1 MKRFTLHSVISA
13 SLKVLFPSH
22 DALELSIQLHDLG
35 SSVVDVA
42 VAVSLLGGIKHAAL
56 EVGGVRVEA
65 IVSGIGGPRLTLGD
79 LLRLL
84 GANDNLIVPL
94 TFFFILRIEL
104 LLHSGAELKED
115 EVVLLTSH
123 NKEEERKSVYRL
135 GNHVKKHVHQMR
147 SHWVDHASLVKNP
160 QSWISDPDGEVGG
173 ASDFEVEAHFLHRLR
188 GHLIKTHL
196 YQKEDVVPR
205 VHE

>member
-1 MKRFTLHSVISA
+1 MKQFTLHSVISA

-84 GANDNLIVPL
+84 GANDNLVVPL

-123 NKEEERKSVYRL
+123 NKEEERKSVYLSYDIIPVSPPSSCPTKDIYTTHGRRVL
-135 GNHVKKHVHQMR
+135 TDLAITSK
-147 SHWVDHASLVKNP
+147 STC
-160 QSWISDPDGEVGG
+160 
-173 ASDFEVEAHFLHRLR
+173 
-188 GHLIKTHL
+188 IK
-196 YQKEDVVPR
+196 
-205 VHE
+205 